1 VFSPAA
7 APTAD
12 SGGNP
17 CDAPGP
23 LFQTLSRSGPQFAY
37 ARRRGVTCTLET
49 LKLTMKHVRLLRLHT
64 SAASKPADTVAT
76 SPDSSSV
83 VSRAYCEITG
93 SGEARVGGGSGGH
106 RGALV
111 GIYGWDDMGS
121 VGLIQ
126 LLQAPVPPSGGDE
139 RKQPVFVMAENAHL
153 VLTESTRCAPP
164 PPFTT
169 LTSTCSFLMAPVMG

>member
-1 VFSPAA
+1 MFSPAA
-7 APTAD
+7 SPTAD

-23 LFQTLSRSGPQFAY
+23 LFQAPSRSRPQFLY
-37 ARRRGVTCTLET
+37 SRRRGVSCALEALT
-49 LKLTMKHVRLLRLHT
+49 LTMKHVRLLRLHT
-64 SAASKPADTVAT
+64 TAATALADTVAK
-76 SPDSSSV
+76 SPDGTTV

-93 SGEARVGGGSGGH
+93 SGDACVGGDSGGH
-106 RGALV
+106 QEALV

-164 PPFTT
+164 
-169 LTSTCSFLMAPVMG
+169 